1 MQSWKVVTE
10 TVTERKQQLPTTTQ
24 EDLIMKKHDAI
35 NQPNVLNGDEFSIL
49 TNHNGTD
56 VIRYAAKIVSE

>member
-1 MQSWKVVTE
+1 
-10 TVTERKQQLPTTTQ
+10 
-24 EDLIMKKHDAI
+24 MKNHDAI

>member
-1 MQSWKVVTE
+1 
-10 TVTERKQQLPTTTQ
+10 
-24 EDLIMKKHDAI
+24 MKNHDAI

-56 VIRYAAKIVSE
+56 VICYAAKIVSE